1 MQASGK
7 QLFFFTADEN
17 RTWCVFVRQLNLYV
31 LYVPMWNNL
40 HDVPSEAKQ
49 GTVE

>member
-17 RTWCVFVRQLNLYV
+17 RTWCVFVGQLNLYV